1 MEFKSIDALSI
12 TECCEQL
19 NLRIVDL
26 PEALQDIVEPS
37 ERDQLLIEQLQSLL
51 DKDKSAIASC
61 RTIEHYEAYLTS
73 WADGLYRGYA
83 RNRITQLKAEA
94 EELAF
99 YKTNQNSISGLES
112 YIKKYPNGRFI
123 QEAEVSLANKKRARK
138 IRNIILLIFFLIILT
153 FVGVY
158 SYEPLPTIQIPEEI
172 VVSQYGD
179 TIDFKKFIANEINDH
194 NIHLNL
200 NDDEYFDSS
209 PSVHSVIYRNDKK
222 DDYILSGPD
231 ASIPGSSEYISSTWS
246 KDVSVNRSYIIP
258 MNTTTNE
265 IIKELDILTVSKIF
279 GFVLCEDKKSI
290 KIKQA
295 AGLATFLDANITSE
309 WCYNVLSINS
319 NSDNCKTIS
328 IQVSNNGIQGNTFPV
343 FLNTDG
349 TFVQVENS
357 DRSWICIEKRSDNW
371 ENNFNFHI
379 RVSENRDSY
388 NRTGYVTFSCG
399 DKFVKL
405 VLTQKSGHA
414 TYFDVEKDEINVG
427 PEAIW
432 EDGDFIFGQHYSI
445 KIETDGIWDFSQSK
459 DSYSWLKIRKS
470 VYDDEIDIQVREH
483 NSYNDRYATI
493 SISTLNKGIK
503 EITLIQHSTE

>member
-1 MEFKSIDALSI
+1 MEYKKIDELNIS
-12 TECCEQL
+12 ECCALLDIESSQ
-19 NLRIVDL
+19 L
-26 PEALQDIVEPS
+26 PEILDNISGSQDIID
-37 ERDQLLIEQLQSLL
+37 RLRSLL
-51 DKDKSAIASC
+51 DADMSAFKSCS
-61 RTIEHYEAYLTS
+61 TIEQFEKYLEL
-73 WADGLYRGYA
+73 WIDGLHRSEA
-83 RNRITQLKAEA
+83 AQRVAQLKAQA

-123 QEAEVSLANKKRARK
+123 QEAKGSLANKKKARK

-209 PSVHSVIYRNDKK
+209 PSVHSVIYRNDTK

-231 ASIPGSSEYISSTWS
+231 GFVPGSSEYISSTWS

-309 WCYNVLSINS
+309 WCYNVLSTNS

-328 IQVSNNGIQGNTFPV
+328 IQVSNNGIQGGIFPV

-399 DKFVKL
+399 DKFLKL

-414 TYFDVEKDEINVG
+414 TYFDIEKDEINVR

-432 EDGDFIFGQHYSI
+432 EDGDYIFGQHYSI
-445 KIETDGIWDFSQSK
+445 KIETDGIWDFSQSN

-470 VYDDEIDIQVREH
+470 VYDDEIDIQVREN

-493 SISTLNKGIK
+493 LISTLNKGIK